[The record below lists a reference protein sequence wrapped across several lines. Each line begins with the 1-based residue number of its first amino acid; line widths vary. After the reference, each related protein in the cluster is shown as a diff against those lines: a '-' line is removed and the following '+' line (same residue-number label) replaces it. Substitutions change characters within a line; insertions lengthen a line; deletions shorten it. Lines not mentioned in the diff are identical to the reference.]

1 MVREFQR
8 VISTLAV
15 LMLAA
20 SPAQARPAVRA
31 AAAQDPALARVQAV
45 LDSYV
50 ASGKTSGIVVA
61 IGRNGAPPTFLSAGR
76 IADASVAPIASPDS
90 LWRVYSMTKLIT
102 AVAAMIL
109 IEEGKL
115 RLDQPIGEIL
125 PAWRSVRVLDDPAN
139 SLASHP
145 ARHPIT
151 VRNLLTHTSGLTYQF
166 LGSGPLP
173 EDYKRNG
180 LLGGRVP
187 PAMAA
192 SQPQSLAD
200 FADRLSREPLLAE
213 PGSEWNYSV
222 SLDLLGRVIE
232 VASGKSFDRFVE
244 DRVLKPL
251 GMTSTYWTV
260 PRAEAARLATSYS
273 WNGTKSTPL
282 DTGADSLW
290 LAPPLAPYGGSG
302 LVSSARDYDR
312 FLRMLAGNGK
322 LGNVRVLKAATVRLA
337 MSNLLPDGVRV
348 IKDVS
353 PAGIPA
359 RGFGAGGS
367 VYLESVPSGVSA
379 GTYGWFGAAGTIAF
393 LDPARRLRVTV
404 MVNYMPM
411 KQWPLYDDVVRAIYS
426 GSAAKSLTGPVGG
439 RLRN

>member
-1 MVREFQR
+1 MVRPFQR
-8 VISTLAV
+8 AFAA
-15 LMLAA
+15 LAA
-20 SPAQARPAVRA
+20 LTLVVSPAQTRQVARAS
-31 AAAQDPALARVQAV
+31 AAQDPALARVQAL

-50 ASGKTSGIVVA
+50 SRGRASGIVVA
-61 IGRNGAPPTFLSAGR
+61 IGRDGAPPAFISAGR
-76 IADASVAPIASPDS
+76 IAQGPGAPMAGPDS
-90 LWRVYSMTKLIT
+90 LWRVYSMTKPIT
-102 AVAAMIL
+102 AAAAMIL

-115 RLDQPIGEIL
+115 SLDQPIGEIL
-125 PAWRSVRVLDDPAN
+125 PSWRSVRVLDDPAG
-139 SLASHP
+139 SLAGHP

-187 PAMAA
+187 PAESAP
-192 SQPQSLAD
+192 QPHSLAE
-200 FADRLSREPLLAE
+200 FSDRLSREPLLAE
-213 PGSEWNYSV
+213 PGAEWNYSV

-232 VASGKSFDRFVE
+232 VVAGEPFDRFVE
-244 DRVLKPL
+244 HRVLKPL

-260 PRAEAARLATSYS
+260 PGSQSARLATSYG
-273 WNGTKSTPL
+273 WAGGKSAPL
-282 DTGADSLW
+282 DTGAGSLW
-290 LAPPLAPYGGSG
+290 LTPALAPYGGSG

-312 FLRMLAGNGK
+312 FLRMLDGGGR
-322 LGNVRVLKAATVRLA
+322 LGAVRLLKPATVRLA
-337 MSNLLPDGVRV
+337 MSNLLPPGVRV

-353 PAGIPA
+353 PASLPA

-367 VYLESVPSGVSA
+367 VYLEGVPGGVSA

-393 LDPARRLRVTV
+393 VDPVKRLRVTA

-411 KQWPLYDDVVRAIYS
+411 KQWPLYDDLIHAIYANPNADKEADR
-426 GSAAKSLTGPVGG
+426 GQ
-439 RLRN
+439 

>member
-1 MVREFQR
+1 MVRVFQK
-8 VISTLAV
+8 VLAALAA
-15 LMLAA
+15 LMLIAA
-20 SPAQARPAVRA
+20 PAQAGLA
-31 AAAQDPALARVQAV
+31 ARDPALARVQAV
-45 LDSYV
+45 LDGYV

-61 IGRNGAPPTFLSAGR
+61 IGRNGASPVFLSSGR
-76 IADASVAPIASPDS
+76 VASTPGAPVASPDS
-90 LWRVYSMTKLIT
+90 LWRIYSMTKPIT
-102 AVAAMIL
+102 AAAAMIL

-125 PAWRSVRVLDDPAN
+125 PAWRSVRVLDDPAT
-139 SLASHP
+139 SLNSHP

-173 EDYKRNG
+173 DDYKRNG

-187 PAMAA
+187 PAMAG
-192 SQPQSLAD
+192 SQPQGLAE
-200 FADRLSREPLLAE
+200 FADRLAREPLLAE

-232 VASGKSFDRFVE
+232 VAAGVPFDRFVE

-260 PRAEAARLATSYS
+260 PRGQSARLATSYG
-273 WNGTKSTPL
+273 WDGDTSTPL
-282 DTGADSLW
+282 DTGANSLW
-290 LAPPLAPYGGSG
+290 LSPPLAPYGGSG

-312 FLRMLAGNGK
+312 FLRMLDGSGK
-322 LGNVRVLKAATVRLA
+322 LGTVRLLKPTTVRLA
-337 MSNLLPDGVRV
+337 MSNLLPGDVRV
-348 IKDVS
+348 MKDVS
-353 PAGIPA
+353 PAATPA

-367 VYLESVPSGVSA
+367 VYLESVPGGVSA

-393 LDPARRLRVTV
+393 IDPTKRLRVTV

-411 KQWPLYDDVVRAIYS
+411 KKWPLYDDLVRAIYS
-426 GSAAKSLTGPVGG
+426 NPDQS
-439 RLRN
+439 R